1 MQIIHFHQSGYNGSL
16 RIRRFSNHFSQA
28 YCPKATIFQTHSPS
42 VLAPRRNTSPAGLCS
57 NSVQQVPSSG
67 EGTFMFRVIPWDR
80 ARMQSVCSDISMF
93 GEHLFHSV
101 FCTVLSTKGN
111 SSQQGSLD
119 VSVI

>member
-1 MQIIHFHQSGYNGSL
+1 MVHSELEGS
-16 RIRRFSNHFSQA
+16 Q
-28 YCPKATIFQTHSPS
+28 TIFPKHIALRQLYFRHILLLFWLPGGTPLPQDS
-42 VLAPRRNTSPAGLCS
+42 AAIQS
-57 NSVQQVPSSG
+57 NKSHHLG